1 MGQVKKYCE
10 DALEQRAEAVMD
22 AYGRFLQKAVKDPSI
37 PHSYDDAIKYVATVT
52 GLYEF
57 QVIFVIEQRT
67 ESLYEGN

>member
-1 MGQVKKYCE
+1 MGQVKKHCE

-37 PHSYDDAIKYVATVT
+37 PHSYDDAIKYVATAT

>member
-22 AYGRFLQKAVKDPSI
+22 AYGRFLQKAVKEPSI
-37 PHSYDDAIKYVATVT
+37 PHSYDDAIKYVATAT

-57 QVIFVIEQRT
+57 QVVFVIEQRT

>member
-10 DALEQRAEAVMD
+10 DALEQRSEAVMD